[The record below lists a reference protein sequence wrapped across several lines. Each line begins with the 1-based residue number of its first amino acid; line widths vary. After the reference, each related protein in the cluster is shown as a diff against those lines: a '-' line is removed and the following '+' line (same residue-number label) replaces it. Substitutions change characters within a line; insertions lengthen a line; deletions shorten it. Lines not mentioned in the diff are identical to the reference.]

1 MTNKP
6 TYKELGQRVRKL
18 TDEDLDRD
26 QMEKDVERIF
36 NFSIDMIG
44 SGNLKGYFTRINSSF
59 KKTLGYT
66 QREILENPFIKFVHD
81 DDVEK
86 TKKALA
92 DAVKGKKEIYI
103 VNRYKCKDD
112 SYKWIEWKVSVIVKE
127 NKFIAVGRDITERK
141 QSEEALLK
149 SEEKYRRLFESL
161 VDVFYQADSSGKIT
175 MVSPSIT
182 KAAGYKPEE
191 VIGSYLNDYYVN
203 PDERNKF
210 LELISTNGFVEK
222 FEVQMKK
229 KDGSVLWASVNASLS
244 KDQEGNVVGV
254 EGIARDIT
262 ERIKGEEVLRESK
275 ERFRSLTE
283 VTSDWIWE
291 VDKNAYYTYASPKI
305 NDLLGYDP
313 EEIIGKTPFDLM
325 PAKEAKRVSKIF
337 NNIAASQQPFDC
349 LENVNFHKNG
359 QPVVIETSGT
369 PIFNADGEFLG
380 YRGIDRDITNR
391 KQTEEALRK
400 SEERYRSLAE
410 NSRVGIWQ
418 TTLDGYIIYM
428 NPAMRQMLEIE
439 NPEELHGETYGS
451 FFDERNRKIIE
462 RNLAKRIRGISS
474 TYEVELIGKKGTKR
488 NVMISGSPIFFS
500 ENKIHSSIST
510 FTDITDKKRAERA
523 LMKARNELEQRVKKR
538 TRELEI
544 KTQNLEETN
553 IAMKVLLK
561 KREEDRKDIEYNV
574 LTNVRKLIAPYF
586 DRIRKTKLKSQQ
598 NAFLNI
604 IESNLQEITSQF
616 ARKISMKELNLTPT
630 EIHVANMIRHGNS
643 SKEIA
648 GIMNVSKCTVAAHRR
663 NIRKKIGLVQKRVNL
678 RSYLL
683 SLH

>member
-18 TDEDLDRD
+18 TDELLDRD

-66 QREILENPFIKFVHD
+66 QREFLKNPFIKFVHD

-127 NKFIAVGRDITERK
+127 NKFIAVGRDITDGK
-141 QSEEALLK
+141 QAQEALLK

-191 VIGSYLNDYYVN
+191 VIGSYLKDYYVN

-210 LELISTNGFVEK
+210 SELISTNGFVEN

-244 KDQEGNVVGV
+244 MDQEGSVVGV

-262 ERIKGEEVLRESK
+262 ERIKDEEVLRVSK

-291 VDKNAYYTYASPKI
+291 VDKNGFYTYSSPKLFDI
-305 NDLLGYDP
+305 LGYNT
-313 EEIIGKTPFDLM
+313 EEIIGKTPFDFM
-325 PAKEAKRVSKIF
+325 PPPEADRLFKIF
-337 NNIAASQQPFDC
+337 NDIRASQKSFDC
-349 LENVNFHKNG
+349 LENINLHKNG
-359 QPVVIETSGT
+359 HSVILETSGV
-369 PIFNADGEFLG
+369 PIFDTNGKFTG
-380 YRGIDRDITNR
+380 YRGIDRDITQRKRVQEELQKAHDELENR
-391 KQTEEALRK
+391 V
-400 SEERYRSLAE
+400 EERTKE
-410 NSRVGIWQ
+410 
-418 TTLDGYIIYM
+418 
-428 NPAMRQMLEIE
+428 LEIE
-439 NPEELHGETYGS
+439 KS
-451 FFDERNRKIIE
+451 
-462 RNLAKRIRGISS
+462 NLNEANIALQVLLDKRH
-474 TYEVELIGKKGTKR
+474 E
-488 NVMISGSPIFFS
+488 
-500 ENKIHSSIST
+500 
-510 FTDITDKKRAERA
+510 DKKE
-523 LMKARNELEQRVKKR
+523 M
-538 TRELEI
+538 
-544 KTQNLEETN
+544 EE
-553 IAMKVLLK
+553 
-561 KREEDRKDIEYNV
+561 NV
-574 LTNVRKLIAPYF
+574 LTNAKEMMIPYF
-586 DRIRKTKLKSQQ
+586 EKIRKTKLNVHQKTILSILESY
-598 NAFLNI
+598 LN
-604 IESNLQEITSQF
+604 EIVSPFTRKTSR
-616 ARKISMKELNLTPT
+616 AYLNLTPS
-630 EIHVANMIRHGNS
+630 EIEVANLIRHGRT

-648 GIMNVSKCTVAAHRR
+648 DIMSLSLRTIYNHRKS
-663 NIRKKIGLVQKRVNL
+663 IRKKLEIEDKKTNL

-683 SLH
+683 SFR

>member
-6 TYKELGQRVRKL
+6 TYEELGQRVREL
-18 TDEDLDRD
+18 TDELLERD

-44 SGNLKGYFTRINSSF
+44 SGNLKGYFTKINSSF

-66 QREILENPFIKFVHD
+66 QREFLENPFIKFVHD

-103 VNRYKCKDD
+103 ENRYKCKDD

-127 NKFIAVGRDITERK
+127 DKFIAVGRDITESK
-141 QSEEALLK
+141 QAPVALLK

-191 VIGSYLNDYYVN
+191 DIGSYLKDYYVN

-210 LELISTNGFVEK
+210 SELISTNGFVEN

-291 VDKNAYYTYASPKI
+291 VDKNGFYTYSSPKLFDI
-305 NDLLGYDP
+305 LGYKT
-313 EEIIGKTPFDLM
+313 EEIIGKTPFDFM
-325 PAKEAKRVSKIF
+325 PPPEADRLFDIF
-337 NNIAASQQPFDC
+337 NDIRASQKSIDC
-349 LENVNFHKNG
+349 LENINLHKNG
-359 QPVVIETSGT
+359 QSVVLETSGI
-369 PIFNADGEFLG
+369 PIFDTNGKFTG
-380 YRGIDRDITNR
+380 YRGIDRDITQR
-391 KQTEEALRK
+391 KRIQ
-400 SEERYRSLAE
+400 
-410 NSRVGIWQ
+410 
-418 TTLDGYIIYM
+418 
-428 NPAMRQMLEIE
+428 
-439 NPEELHGETYGS
+439 EELQ
-451 FFDERNRKIIE
+451 
-462 RNLAKRIRGISS
+462 
-474 TYEVELIGKKGTKR
+474 
-488 NVMISGSPIFFS
+488 
-500 ENKIHSSIST
+500 
-510 FTDITDKKRAERA
+510 
-523 LMKARNELEQRVKKR
+523 KAHDELENRVKER
-538 TRELEI
+538 TIELEVQ
-544 KTQNLEETN
+544 KSNLEELN
-553 IAMKVLLK
+553 IALQVLLDKRQEDK
-561 KREEDRKDIEYNV
+561 KETSDNL
-574 LTNVRKLIAPYF
+574 LTNVKELIAPYLEK
-586 DRIRKTKLKSQQ
+586 IKKTKLDDQQ
-598 NAFLNI
+598 KAILSI
-604 IESNLQEITSQF
+604 IESNINEIASPFT
-616 ARKISMKELNLTPT
+616 RKMSRTYLNLTPA
-630 EIHVANMIRHGNS
+630 EIKVANLIRHGNNA
-643 SKEIA
+643 KEIA
-648 GIMNVSKCTVAAHRR
+648 ELMSLSPRTIYNHRKS
-663 NIRKKIGLVQKRVNL
+663 IRKKLGIENKKTNL

-683 SLH
+683 SIF

>member
-6 TYKELGQRVRKL
+6 TYEELGQRVREL
-18 TDEDLDRD
+18 TDELLERD

-44 SGNLKGYFTRINSSF
+44 SGNLKGYFTKINSSF

-66 QREILENPFIKFVHD
+66 QREFLENPFIKFVHD

-103 VNRYKCKDD
+103 ENRYKCKDD

-127 NKFIAVGRDITERK
+127 DKFIAVGRDITESK
-141 QSEEALLK
+141 QAPEALLK

-191 VIGSYLNDYYVN
+191 VIGSYLKDYYVN

-210 LELISTNGFVEK
+210 SELISTNGFVEN

-291 VDKNAYYTYASPKI
+291 VDKNGFYTYSSPKLFDI
-305 NDLLGYDP
+305 LGYKT
-313 EEIIGKTPFDLM
+313 EEIIGKTPFDFM
-325 PAKEAKRVSKIF
+325 PPPEADRLFDIF
-337 NNIAASQQPFDC
+337 NDIRASQKSIDC
-349 LENVNFHKNG
+349 LENINLHKNG
-359 QPVVIETSGT
+359 QSVVLETSGI
-369 PIFNADGEFLG
+369 PIFDTNGKFTG
-380 YRGIDRDITNR
+380 YRGIDRDITQR
-391 KQTEEALRK
+391 KRIQ
-400 SEERYRSLAE
+400 
-410 NSRVGIWQ
+410 
-418 TTLDGYIIYM
+418 
-428 NPAMRQMLEIE
+428 
-439 NPEELHGETYGS
+439 EELQ
-451 FFDERNRKIIE
+451 
-462 RNLAKRIRGISS
+462 
-474 TYEVELIGKKGTKR
+474 
-488 NVMISGSPIFFS
+488 
-500 ENKIHSSIST
+500 
-510 FTDITDKKRAERA
+510 
-523 LMKARNELEQRVKKR
+523 KAHDELENRVKER
-538 TRELEI
+538 TIELEVQ
-544 KTQNLEETN
+544 KSNLEELN
-553 IAMKVLLK
+553 IALQVLLDKRQEDK
-561 KREEDRKDIEYNV
+561 KETSDNL
-574 LTNVRKLIAPYF
+574 LTNVKELIAPYLEK
-586 DRIRKTKLKSQQ
+586 IKKTKLDDQQ
-598 NAFLNI
+598 KAILSI
-604 IESNLQEITSQF
+604 IESNINEIASPFT
-616 ARKISMKELNLTPT
+616 RKMSRTYLNLTPA
-630 EIHVANMIRHGNS
+630 EIKVANLIRHGNNA
-643 SKEIA
+643 KEIA
-648 GIMNVSKCTVAAHRR
+648 ELMSLSPRTIYNHRKS
-663 NIRKKIGLVQKRVNL
+663 IRKKLGIENKKTNL

-683 SLH
+683 SIF

>member
-6 TYKELGQRVRKL
+6 TYEELGQRVREL
-18 TDEDLDRD
+18 TDELLERD
-26 QMEKDVERIF
+26 QMEKDIERIF

-44 SGNLKGYFTRINSSF
+44 SGNLKGYFTKINSSF

-66 QREILENPFIKFVHD
+66 QREFLENPFIKFVHD

-103 VNRYKCKDD
+103 ENRYKCKDD

-127 NKFIAVGRDITERK
+127 DKFIALGRDITESK
-141 QSEEALLK
+141 QAPEALLK

-191 VIGSYLNDYYVN
+191 VIGSYLKDYYVN

-210 LELISTNGFVEK
+210 SELISTNGFVEN

-291 VDKNAYYTYASPKI
+291 VDKNGFYTYSSPKLFDI
-305 NDLLGYDP
+305 LGYKT
-313 EEIIGKTPFDLM
+313 EEIIGKTPFDFM
-325 PAKEAKRVSKIF
+325 PPPEADRLFDIF
-337 NNIAASQQPFDC
+337 NDIRASQKSIDC
-349 LENVNFHKNG
+349 LENINLHKNG
-359 QPVVIETSGT
+359 QSVVLETSGI
-369 PIFNADGEFLG
+369 PIFDTNGKFTG
-380 YRGIDRDITNR
+380 YRGIDRDITQR
-391 KQTEEALRK
+391 KRIQ
-400 SEERYRSLAE
+400 
-410 NSRVGIWQ
+410 
-418 TTLDGYIIYM
+418 
-428 NPAMRQMLEIE
+428 
-439 NPEELHGETYGS
+439 EELQ
-451 FFDERNRKIIE
+451 
-462 RNLAKRIRGISS
+462 
-474 TYEVELIGKKGTKR
+474 
-488 NVMISGSPIFFS
+488 
-500 ENKIHSSIST
+500 
-510 FTDITDKKRAERA
+510 
-523 LMKARNELEQRVKKR
+523 KAHDELENRVKER
-538 TRELEI
+538 TIELEVQ
-544 KTQNLEETN
+544 KSNLEELN
-553 IAMKVLLK
+553 IALQVLLDKRQEDK
-561 KREEDRKDIEYNV
+561 KETSDNL
-574 LTNVRKLIAPYF
+574 LTNVKELIAPYLEK
-586 DRIRKTKLKSQQ
+586 IKKTKLDDQQ
-598 NAFLNI
+598 KAILSI
-604 IESNLQEITSQF
+604 IESNINEIASPFT
-616 ARKISMKELNLTPT
+616 RKMSRTYLNLTPA
-630 EIHVANMIRHGNS
+630 EIKVANLIRHGNNA
-643 SKEIA
+643 KEIA
-648 GIMNVSKCTVAAHRR
+648 ELMSLSPRTIYNHRKS
-663 NIRKKIGLVQKRVNL
+663 IRKKLGIENKKTNL

-683 SLH
+683 SIF

>member
-18 TDEDLDRD
+18 TDELLDRD

-66 QREILENPFIKFVHD
+66 QREFLKNPFIKFVHD

-127 NKFIAVGRDITERK
+127 NKFIAVGRDITDGK
-141 QSEEALLK
+141 QAQEALLK

-191 VIGSYLNDYYVN
+191 VIGSYLKDYYVN

-210 LELISTNGFVEK
+210 SELISTNGFVEN

-244 KDQEGNVVGV
+244 MDQEGSVVGV

-262 ERIKGEEVLRESK
+262 ERIKDEEVLRVSK

-291 VDKNAYYTYASPKI
+291 VDKNGFYTYSSPKLFDI
-305 NDLLGYDP
+305 LGYNT
-313 EEIIGKTPFDLM
+313 EEIIGKTPFDFM
-325 PAKEAKRVSKIF
+325 PPPEADRLFKIF
-337 NNIAASQQPFDC
+337 NDIRASQKSFDC
-349 LENVNFHKNG
+349 LENINLHKNG
-359 QPVVIETSGT
+359 HSVILETSGV
-369 PIFNADGEFLG
+369 PIFDTNGKFTG
-380 YRGIDRDITNR
+380 YRGIDRDITKR
-391 KQTEEALRK
+391 
-400 SEERYRSLAE
+400 ER
-410 NSRVGIWQ
+410 IQ
-418 TTLDGYIIYM
+418 
-428 NPAMRQMLEIE
+428 
-439 NPEELHGETYGS
+439 EELQ
-451 FFDERNRKIIE
+451 
-462 RNLAKRIRGISS
+462 
-474 TYEVELIGKKGTKR
+474 
-488 NVMISGSPIFFS
+488 
-500 ENKIHSSIST
+500 
-510 FTDITDKKRAERA
+510 
-523 LMKARNELEQRVKKR
+523 KAHDELENRVKER
-538 TRELEI
+538 TIELEVQ
-544 KTQNLEETN
+544 KSNLEELN
-553 IAMKVLLK
+553 IALQVLLDKRYEDK
-561 KREEDRKDIEYNV
+561 KEMEENV
-574 LTNVRKLIAPYF
+574 LTNVKEMMIPYF
-586 DRIRKTKLKSQQ
+586 EKLRKTKLNVHQKTILSILESY
-598 NAFLNI
+598 LN
-604 IESNLQEITSQF
+604 EIVSPF
-616 ARKISMKELNLTPT
+616 VRKISKKYLNLTPT
-630 EIHVANMIRHGNS
+630 EIEVIHLIRFGSS

-648 GIMNVSKCTVAAHRR
+648 DIMGLSPRTIYNHRK
-663 NIRKKIGLVQKRVNL
+663 NIRKKLGIENKETNL

-683 SLH
+683 SIF

>member
-6 TYKELGQRVRKL
+6 TYEELGQRVRKL
-18 TDEDLDRD
+18 TDELLERD
-26 QMEKDVERIF
+26 QMEKEVERIF

-44 SGNLKGYFTRINSSF
+44 SGNLKGYFTKINSSF

-127 NKFIAVGRDITERK
+127 NKFIAIGRDITERK

-182 KAAGYKPEE
+182 KVAGYKPVE
-191 VIGSYLNDYYVN
+191 VIGSYLKGYYVN

-210 LELISTNGFVEK
+210 LELISTNGFVEE

-229 KDGSVLWASVNASLS
+229 KDGSFLWASVNVSLS

-291 VDKNAYYTYASPKI
+291 VDKNGFYTYSSPKLFDI
-305 NDLLGYDP
+305 LGYTT
-313 EEIIGKTPFDLM
+313 EEIIGKTPFDFM
-325 PAKEAKRVSKIF
+325 PPPEADRLFKIF
-337 NNIAASQQPFDC
+337 NDIRASQKSFDC
-349 LENVNFHKNG
+349 LENINLHKNG
-359 QPVVIETSGT
+359 HSVVLETSGV
-369 PIFNADGEFLG
+369 PIFDTNGKFTG
-380 YRGIDRDITNR
+380 YRGIDRDITQR
-391 KQTEEALRK
+391 KRIQ
-400 SEERYRSLAE
+400 
-410 NSRVGIWQ
+410 
-418 TTLDGYIIYM
+418 
-428 NPAMRQMLEIE
+428 
-439 NPEELHGETYGS
+439 EELQ
-451 FFDERNRKIIE
+451 
-462 RNLAKRIRGISS
+462 
-474 TYEVELIGKKGTKR
+474 
-488 NVMISGSPIFFS
+488 
-500 ENKIHSSIST
+500 
-510 FTDITDKKRAERA
+510 
-523 LMKARNELEQRVKKR
+523 KAHDELENRVKER
-538 TRELEI
+538 TRELGS
-544 KTQNLEETN
+544 KTQNLEELN
-553 IAMKVLLK
+553 IALQVLLDKRQEDK
-561 KREEDRKDIEYNV
+561 KETADNL
-574 LTNVRKLIAPYF
+574 LTNLKELIEPYLEK
-586 DRIRKTKLKSQQ
+586 IKKTKLDDQQ
-598 NAFLNI
+598 KAILSI
-604 IESNLQEITSQF
+604 IESNINEIASPFT
-616 ARKISMKELNLTPT
+616 RKMSRIYLNLTPA
-630 EIHVANMIRHGNS
+630 EIKVANLIRHGNNA
-643 SKEIA
+643 KEIA
-648 GIMNVSKCTVAAHRR
+648 ELMSLSPRTIYNHRKK
-663 NIRKKIGLVQKRVNL
+663 IRKKLGIENKETNL

-683 SLH
+683 SIF

>member
-6 TYKELGQRVRKL
+6 TYEELGQRVREL
-18 TDEDLDRD
+18 TDELLERD

-44 SGNLKGYFTRINSSF
+44 SGNLKGYFTKINSSF

-66 QREILENPFIKFVHD
+66 QREFLENPFIKFVHD

-103 VNRYKCKDD
+103 ENRYKCKDD

-127 NKFIAVGRDITERK
+127 NKFIAVGRDITESK
-141 QSEEALLK
+141 QAPEALLK

-191 VIGSYLNDYYVN
+191 VIGSYLKDYYVN

-210 LELISTNGFVEK
+210 SELISTNGFVEN

-291 VDKNAYYTYASPKI
+291 VDKNGFYTYSSPKLFDI
-305 NDLLGYDP
+305 LGYKT
-313 EEIIGKTPFDLM
+313 EEIIGKTPFDFM
-325 PAKEAKRVSKIF
+325 PPPEADRLFDIF
-337 NNIAASQQPFDC
+337 NDIRASQKSIDC
-349 LENVNFHKNG
+349 LENINLHKNG
-359 QPVVIETSGT
+359 QSVVLETSGI
-369 PIFNADGEFLG
+369 PIFDTNGKFTG
-380 YRGIDRDITNR
+380 YRGIDRDITQR
-391 KQTEEALRK
+391 KRIQ
-400 SEERYRSLAE
+400 
-410 NSRVGIWQ
+410 
-418 TTLDGYIIYM
+418 
-428 NPAMRQMLEIE
+428 
-439 NPEELHGETYGS
+439 EELQ
-451 FFDERNRKIIE
+451 
-462 RNLAKRIRGISS
+462 
-474 TYEVELIGKKGTKR
+474 
-488 NVMISGSPIFFS
+488 
-500 ENKIHSSIST
+500 
-510 FTDITDKKRAERA
+510 
-523 LMKARNELEQRVKKR
+523 KAHDELENRVKER
-538 TRELEI
+538 TIELEVQ
-544 KTQNLEETN
+544 KSNLEELN
-553 IAMKVLLK
+553 IALQVLLDKRQEDK
-561 KREEDRKDIEYNV
+561 KETSDNL
-574 LTNVRKLIAPYF
+574 LTNVKELIAPYLEK
-586 DRIRKTKLKSQQ
+586 IKKTKLDDQQ
-598 NAFLNI
+598 KAILSI
-604 IESNLQEITSQF
+604 IESNINEIASPFT
-616 ARKISMKELNLTPT
+616 RKMSRTYLNLTPA
-630 EIHVANMIRHGNS
+630 EIKVANLIRHGNNA
-643 SKEIA
+643 KEIA
-648 GIMNVSKCTVAAHRR
+648 ELMSLSPRTIYNHRKS
-663 NIRKKIGLVQKRVNL
+663 IRKKLGIENKKTNL

-683 SLH
+683 SIF

>member
-6 TYKELGQRVRKL
+6 TYEELGQRVREL
-18 TDEDLDRD
+18 TDELLERD

-44 SGNLKGYFTRINSSF
+44 SGNLKGYFTKINSSF

-66 QREILENPFIKFVHD
+66 QREFLENPFIKFVHD

-103 VNRYKCKDD
+103 ENRYKCKDD

-127 NKFIAVGRDITERK
+127 DKFIAVGRDITESK
-141 QSEEALLK
+141 QAPEALLK

-191 VIGSYLNDYYVN
+191 VIGSYLKDYYVN

-210 LELISTNGFVEK
+210 SELISTNGFVEN

-291 VDKNAYYTYASPKI
+291 VDKNGFYTYSSPKLFDI
-305 NDLLGYDP
+305 LGYKT
-313 EEIIGKTPFDLM
+313 EEIIGKTPFDFM
-325 PAKEAKRVSKIF
+325 PPPEADRLFKIF
-337 NNIAASQQPFDC
+337 NDILASQKSIDC
-349 LENVNFHKNG
+349 LENINLHKNG
-359 QPVVIETSGT
+359 QSVVLETSGI
-369 PIFNADGEFLG
+369 PIFDTNGKFTG
-380 YRGIDRDITNR
+380 YRGIDRDITQR
-391 KQTEEALRK
+391 KRIQ
-400 SEERYRSLAE
+400 
-410 NSRVGIWQ
+410 
-418 TTLDGYIIYM
+418 
-428 NPAMRQMLEIE
+428 
-439 NPEELHGETYGS
+439 EELQ
-451 FFDERNRKIIE
+451 
-462 RNLAKRIRGISS
+462 
-474 TYEVELIGKKGTKR
+474 
-488 NVMISGSPIFFS
+488 
-500 ENKIHSSIST
+500 
-510 FTDITDKKRAERA
+510 
-523 LMKARNELEQRVKKR
+523 KAHDELENRVKER
-538 TRELEI
+538 TIELEVQ
-544 KTQNLEETN
+544 KSNLEELN
-553 IAMKVLLK
+553 IALQVLLDKRQEDK
-561 KREEDRKDIEYNV
+561 KETSDNL
-574 LTNVRKLIAPYF
+574 LTNVKELIAPYLEK
-586 DRIRKTKLKSQQ
+586 IKKTKLDDQQ
-598 NAFLNI
+598 KAILSI
-604 IESNLQEITSQF
+604 IESNINEIASPFT
-616 ARKISMKELNLTPT
+616 RKMSRTYLNLTPA
-630 EIHVANMIRHGNS
+630 EIKVANLIRHGNNA
-643 SKEIA
+643 KEIA
-648 GIMNVSKCTVAAHRR
+648 ELMSLSPRTIYNHRKS
-663 NIRKKIGLVQKRVNL
+663 IRKKLGIENKKTNL

-683 SLH
+683 SIF

>member
-6 TYKELGQRVRKL
+6 TYEELGQRVREL
-18 TDEDLDRD
+18 TDELLERD

-44 SGNLKGYFTRINSSF
+44 SGNLKGYFTKINSSF

-66 QREILENPFIKFVHD
+66 QREFLENPFIKFVHD

-103 VNRYKCKDD
+103 ENRYKCKDD

-127 NKFIAVGRDITERK
+127 DKFIAVGRDITESK
-141 QSEEALLK
+141 QAPVALLK

-191 VIGSYLNDYYVN
+191 VIGSYLKDYYVN

-210 LELISTNGFVEK
+210 SELISTNGFVEN

-291 VDKNAYYTYASPKI
+291 VDKNGFYTYSSPKLFDI
-305 NDLLGYDP
+305 LGYKT
-313 EEIIGKTPFDLM
+313 EEIIGKTPFDFM
-325 PAKEAKRVSKIF
+325 PPPEADRLFDIF
-337 NNIAASQQPFDC
+337 NDIRASQKSIDC
-349 LENVNFHKNG
+349 LENINLHKNG
-359 QPVVIETSGT
+359 QSVVLETSGI
-369 PIFNADGEFLG
+369 PIFDTNGKFTG
-380 YRGIDRDITNR
+380 YRGIDRDITQR
-391 KQTEEALRK
+391 KRIQ
-400 SEERYRSLAE
+400 
-410 NSRVGIWQ
+410 
-418 TTLDGYIIYM
+418 
-428 NPAMRQMLEIE
+428 
-439 NPEELHGETYGS
+439 EELQ
-451 FFDERNRKIIE
+451 
-462 RNLAKRIRGISS
+462 
-474 TYEVELIGKKGTKR
+474 
-488 NVMISGSPIFFS
+488 
-500 ENKIHSSIST
+500 
-510 FTDITDKKRAERA
+510 
-523 LMKARNELEQRVKKR
+523 KAHDELENRVKER
-538 TRELEI
+538 TIELEVQ
-544 KTQNLEETN
+544 KSNLEELN
-553 IAMKVLLK
+553 IALQVLLDKRQEDK
-561 KREEDRKDIEYNV
+561 KETSDNL
-574 LTNVRKLIAPYF
+574 LTNVKELIAPYLEK
-586 DRIRKTKLKSQQ
+586 IKKTKLDDQQ
-598 NAFLNI
+598 KAILSI
-604 IESNLQEITSQF
+604 IESNINEIASPFT
-616 ARKISMKELNLTPT
+616 RKMSRTYLNLTPA
-630 EIHVANMIRHGNS
+630 EIKVANLIRHGNNA
-643 SKEIA
+643 KEIA
-648 GIMNVSKCTVAAHRR
+648 ELMSLSPRTIYNHRKS
-663 NIRKKIGLVQKRVNL
+663 IRKKLGIENKKTNL

-683 SLH
+683 SIF

>member
-6 TYKELGQRVRKL
+6 TYEELGQRVREL
-18 TDEDLDRD
+18 TDELLERD

-44 SGNLKGYFTRINSSF
+44 SGNLKGYFTKINSSF

-66 QREILENPFIKFVHD
+66 QREFLENPFIKFVHD

-103 VNRYKCKDD
+103 ENRYKCKDD

-127 NKFIAVGRDITERK
+127 DKFIALGRDITESK
-141 QSEEALLK
+141 QAPEALLK

-191 VIGSYLNDYYVN
+191 VIGSYLKDYYVN

-210 LELISTNGFVEK
+210 SELISTNGFVEN

-291 VDKNAYYTYASPKI
+291 VDKNGFYTYSSPKLFDI
-305 NDLLGYDP
+305 LGYKT
-313 EEIIGKTPFDLM
+313 EEIIGKTPFDFM
-325 PAKEAKRVSKIF
+325 PPPEADRLFDIF
-337 NNIAASQQPFDC
+337 NDIRASQKSIDC
-349 LENVNFHKNG
+349 LENINLHKNG
-359 QPVVIETSGT
+359 QSVVLETSGI
-369 PIFNADGEFLG
+369 PIFDTNGKFTG
-380 YRGIDRDITNR
+380 YRGIDRDITQR
-391 KQTEEALRK
+391 KRIQ
-400 SEERYRSLAE
+400 
-410 NSRVGIWQ
+410 
-418 TTLDGYIIYM
+418 
-428 NPAMRQMLEIE
+428 
-439 NPEELHGETYGS
+439 EELQ
-451 FFDERNRKIIE
+451 
-462 RNLAKRIRGISS
+462 
-474 TYEVELIGKKGTKR
+474 
-488 NVMISGSPIFFS
+488 
-500 ENKIHSSIST
+500 
-510 FTDITDKKRAERA
+510 
-523 LMKARNELEQRVKKR
+523 KAHDELENRVKER
-538 TRELEI
+538 TIELEVQ
-544 KTQNLEETN
+544 KSNLEELN
-553 IAMKVLLK
+553 IALQVLLDKRQEDK
-561 KREEDRKDIEYNV
+561 KETSDNL
-574 LTNVRKLIAPYF
+574 LTNVKELIAPYLEK
-586 DRIRKTKLKSQQ
+586 IKKTKLDDQQ
-598 NAFLNI
+598 KAILSI
-604 IESNLQEITSQF
+604 IESNINEIASPFT
-616 ARKISMKELNLTPT
+616 RKMSRTYLNLTPA
-630 EIHVANMIRHGNS
+630 EIKVANLIRHGNNA
-643 SKEIA
+643 KEIA
-648 GIMNVSKCTVAAHRR
+648 ELMSLSPRTIYNHRKS
-663 NIRKKIGLVQKRVNL
+663 IRKKLGIENKKTNL

-683 SLH
+683 SIF